1 MKTFLP
7 TRWDENSEKFQK
19 PIHLDTPPGRNKT
32 LDCYITAVEKAVL
45 EGAPSTCRNLKLRSN
60 ITRKE
65 CEVLTTLKQDANIVI
80 FQADKGSAVV
90 VQNRSDY
97 LAEARIKTVLTYT
110 KMFNSIQLPNLQ
122 TGLGKQSIRHFIQ
135 ELLMKRL
142 QTIQS

>member
-1 MKTFLP
+1 MKTLF
-7 TRWDENSEKFQK
+7 EKFQK

-45 EGAPSTCRNLKLRSN
+45 EGAPSTCRKKLRSN
-60 ITRKE
+60 FTRKE

-97 LAEARIKTVLTYT
+97 LAEARIKTVPTNT